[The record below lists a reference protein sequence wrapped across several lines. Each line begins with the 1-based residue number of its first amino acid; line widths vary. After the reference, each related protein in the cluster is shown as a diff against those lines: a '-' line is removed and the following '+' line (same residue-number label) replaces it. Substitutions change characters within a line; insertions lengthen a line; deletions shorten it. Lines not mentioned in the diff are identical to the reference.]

1 MATLVLAVTGFISL
15 MTAGLARE
23 GRPQIGR

>member
-15 MTAGLARE
+15 MAAGLARE
-23 GRPQIGR
+23 GWPEIGR